1 MSMAHWSVKLMSCC
15 TLALWSSGVFAA
27 GLLDAYSAARQNDP
41 TFRAARYERDAGQYA
56 IAIGRSGLLP
66 NISVTG
72 SYSKNAGER
81 TSTIVDVTQSLD
93 YYDKVISIALRQP
106 LFNYDSFVRY
116 QQGGVQAAYS
126 DAIFDR
132 KEAELAV
139 KVAGA
144 YFDAL
149 LAMDKLALA
158 DAEIAAYGAQRKLA
172 ERRRKGGE
180 GTVTEVAEAE
190 SRLQLARAG
199 RADALDRVA
208 VAMRKLEGITG
219 TPMGDL
225 WILRP
230 DFVPTG
236 VRPGQLEEWY
246 ALAQDN
252 NPEIRAQR
260 KAYEM
265 ASLEVNRNRAGH
277 MPQLDFVA
285 RATRSENET
294 ISTLNQKTAV
304 TAVGVQLNFP
314 LFAGGRV
321 SALTGQAVANRER
334 TQAELDA
341 TVNEVLVEVKRQFMA
356 VETGVSKVAAY
367 DKAVDASLVA
377 AEGTM
382 RGMAAGIRT
391 NTDVLDAERLMF
403 VAKRDLAQARYE
415 FLVSILQ
422 LKTAAG
428 VLSEK
433 DVAEI
438 ASLLL
443 PRSERL

>member
-1 MSMAHWSVKLMSCC
+1 MWKWSATLTGC
-15 TLALWSSGVFAA
+15 TLALLSSGVFGV
-27 GLLDAYSAARQNDP
+27 GLLDAYQAARQNDP
-41 TFRAARYERDAGQYA
+41 TFKAARYERDAGQYA
-56 IAIGRSGLLP
+56 IDIGRAGLLP
-66 NISVTG
+66 NLAFAG
-72 SYSKNAGER
+72 SYSKNKGEQQG
-81 TSTIVDVTQSLD
+81 TNSLGLTQSLN
-93 YYDKVISIALRQP
+93 YDDTLSTIILRQP

-132 KEAELAV
+132 KEAELLV

-144 YFDAL
+144 YFDTL

-158 DAEIAAYGAQRKLA
+158 DAEITAYGAQRQLA

-180 GTVTEVAEAE
+180 GTVTEVAEAD

-199 RADALDRVA
+199 RADAVDRLA

-219 TPMGDL
+219 IAMGDL

-230 DFVPTG
+230 DFLPAG
-236 VRPGQLEEWY
+236 VRPSTLDEWY
-246 ALAQDN
+246 SLAQDN
-252 NPEIRAQR
+252 NPQIRAQR

-265 ASLEVNRNRAGH
+265 ASLEVDRNRAGH
-277 MPQLDFVA
+277 YPQLDLVA
-285 RATRSENET
+285 RSQRAENET
-294 ISTLNQKTAV
+294 LSTLNRKSSINT
-304 TAVGVQLNFP
+304 VGVQVNIP

-321 SALTGQAVANRER
+321 LALTGQAVANRER
-334 TQAELDA
+334 ALAELDA
-341 TVNEVLVEVKRQFMA
+341 VIIDVQVEVKRQFMA
-356 VETGVSKVAAY
+356 VETGSTKVAAY
-367 DKAVDASLVA
+367 QKAVDSSTIA
-377 AEGTM
+377 AEGTL
-382 RGMAAGIRT
+382 RGMKAGIRT
-391 NTDVLDAERLMF
+391 NTDVLDAERVMF
-403 VAKRDLAQARYE
+403 VARRDLAQARYE
-415 FLVSILQ
+415 FLVSTLQ

-443 PRSERL
+443 PPQ

>member
-1 MSMAHWSVKLMSCC
+1 L
-15 TLALWSSGVFAA
+15 
-27 GLLDAYSAARQNDP
+27 
-41 TFRAARYERDAGQYA
+41 
-56 IAIGRSGLLP
+56 
-66 NISVTG
+66 
-72 SYSKNAGER
+72 
-81 TSTIVDVTQSLD
+81 
-93 YYDKVISIALRQP
+93 
-106 LFNYDSFVRY
+106 
-116 QQGGVQAAYS
+116 
-126 DAIFDR
+126 
-132 KEAELAV
+132 
-139 KVAGA
+139 
-144 YFDAL
+144 
-149 LAMDKLALA
+149 DKLALA

-246 ALAQDN
+246 QLAQDN

-265 ASLEVNRNRAGH
+265 ASLEVNRSRAGH

-367 DKAVDASLVA
+367 EKAVDASLVA

-438 ASLLL
+438 ANVLL